1 MKIIIA
7 PDKFKGS
14 LTTFEVCNAIGAGIK
29 QADENAEVFL
39 FPMADGGD
47 GFAEVIKYYLQTD
60 TIDCSTVD
68 PLGRSIPG
76 SYQWNPKTKTAI
88 IEMAVASG
96 LVLLKQEER
105 NPLKTSTYGTG
116 LLIKDSIDKGAE
128 RIILGLGG
136 SATNDAGIG
145 ILAALGFK
153 FQNLNGDFLNPI
165 GENLAAIGKIIYPAS
180 MPGIKFLIACDVHN
194 VLYGLQG
201 AAYVYSP
208 QKGADQRTVEFLDGG
223 LKHFAEM
230 LEQQTKRKIASIPG
244 TGAAG
249 GIAAGLISFF
259 DVELKKGI
267 DLIIEA
273 SGIRNKITDANLLI
287 TGEGKI
293 DEQTLQGKVVSELS
307 ALAYKYKIPVAA
319 FCGIL
324 EGGESVI
331 SRLHLQF
338 VDSLTSAS
346 ISKEDAMLHAQE
358 MLTNKATGFLKNY
371 FHKK

>member
-1 MKIIIA
+1 MAYRILIA

-14 LTTFEVCNAIGAGIK
+14 LTSFEVCNAIAAGIK
-29 QADENAEVFL
+29 QAHENAEVFL

-47 GFAEVIKYYLQTD
+47 GFAEVMKYYLQTD
-60 TIDCSTVD
+60 TISCTTVD
-68 PLGRSIPG
+68 PLGKNIAA

-96 LVLLKQEER
+96 LVLLKEQER
-105 NPLKTSTYGTG
+105 K
-116 LLIKDSIDKGAE
+116 
-128 RIILGLGG
+128 
-136 SATNDAGIG
+136 
-145 ILAALGFK
+145 
-153 FQNLNGDFLNPI
+153 NGDFLNPI
-165 GENLAAIGKIIYPAS
+165 GENLVAIGQIIYPAS
-180 MPGIKFLIACDVHN
+180 MPSIKFVIACDVQN
-194 VLYGLQG
+194 VLYGPQG

-208 QKGADQRTVEFLDGG
+208 QKGADQRTVESLDGG
-223 LKHFAEM
+223 LKHFAGV
-230 LEQQTKRKIASIPG
+230 LEQQTERKVASIPG

-259 DVELKKGI
+259 DVELRKGI

-273 SGIRNKITDANLLI
+273 SGIRNKITEANLLI

-293 DEQTLQGKVVSELS
+293 DEQTLEGKVVSELS
-307 ALAYKYKIPVAA
+307 SLAYKYKIPVAA

-324 EGGESVI
+324 EADESVI

-346 ISKEDAMLHAQE
+346 ISKEDAMLHARE
-358 MLTNKATGFLKNY
+358 MLTDKVNQFFKNY
-371 FHKK
+371 SDKK